1 MEIEKEEELS
11 TYTETDT
18 DTKSI
23 NENLNKVNNSINNNN
38 FIQEINSSKYKTY
51 QDQFISLFNKY
62 NLDISK
68 IYTLI
73 SNYAKSKDNNVNI
86 DYIGYIF
93 YSENLIIKIY
103 NIKYFIK
110 ENKIDELINEIN
122 SINEK
127 ILTNNLLFI
136 LHIKKL
142 LFYIKNNLVKESL
155 AYAQKYLVPLTR
167 DDNRLYIK
175 LGNVMSL
182 LAFEDINKCDDKN
195 MAKECENID
204 EDEIICLILRF
215 LIEN

>member
-23 NENLNKVNNSINNNN
+23 NENINKVNNSINNNN

-68 IYTLI
+68 IYILI
-73 SNYAKSKDNNVNI
+73 SNYAKSKDNNVDI

-136 LHIKKL
+136 LHRKKL

-155 AYAQKYLVPLTR
+155 IYAEKYLVPLTR

-182 LAFEDINKCDDKN
+182 LAYEDINKCDNKIL
-195 MAKECENID
+195 AKECENID

>member
-23 NENLNKVNNSINNNN
+23 NENINKVNNSINNNN

-182 LAFEDINKCDDKN
+182 LAYEDINKCDNKIL
-195 MAKECENID
+195 AKECENID